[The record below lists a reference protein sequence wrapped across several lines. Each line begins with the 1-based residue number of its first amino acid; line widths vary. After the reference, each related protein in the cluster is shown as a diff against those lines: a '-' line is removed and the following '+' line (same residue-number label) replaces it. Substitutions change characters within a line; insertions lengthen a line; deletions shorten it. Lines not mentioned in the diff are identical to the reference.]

1 MLYRAHLVAG
11 VAAGGSAVAAA
22 TAAGIVQSLEQQ
34 AGVFGLWVAFSLLPD
49 LDTASVTQRWF
60 YRGLFLLLV
69 ALLVLGR
76 TREAALLGTAGT
88 LPLVH
93 RHRGWMH
100 RWWAALVVPAAALLL
115 WEFCGRG
122 SGPGNLLSRETLA
135 SFAGDVMARHWIY
148 WASMAG
154 GYGLHLVVD
163 FRLPAVLRWGR
174 LP

>member
-1 MLYRAHLVAG
+1 M
-11 VAAGGSAVAAA
+11 AAGGFAAA
-22 TAAGIVQSLEQQ
+22 AAAAAGILQSLEQQ
-34 AGVFGLWVAFSLLPD
+34 AAVFGLWVVFSLLPD

-60 YRGLFLLLV
+60 YRAFFVLLV
-69 ALLVLGR
+69 ALLIKGR
-76 TREAALLGTAGT
+76 TLEAALLGAAGT

-115 WEFCGRG
+115 WELCWRG

-154 GYGLHLVVD
+154 GYGLHLAVD
-163 FRLPAVLRWGR
+163 FHLPAVLRWDR